1 MKGSYLLTRFFAF
14 YLLFHEYLMKD
25 GKPYKYNGDV
35 DDLIQTALTWLNRT
49 DSREVALMRRKLKNL
64 SIDCLEQVYPIF
76 GEGAFRKELKRSNPI
91 NMNIFETTMYFMAL
105 MNDYDLTGMEK
116 IIKEEVYEVITSNQY
131 LSCLSDS
138 RESYQKVS
146 GRFKLMEKLAK
157 ELQDD

>member
-1 MKGSYLLTRFFAF
+1 MG
-14 YLLFHEYLMKD
+14 
-25 GKPYKYNGDV
+25 
-35 DDLIQTALTWLNRT
+35 
-49 DSREVALMRRKLKNL
+49 
-64 SIDCLEQVYPIF
+64 
-76 GEGAFRKELKRSNPI
+76 
-91 NMNIFETTMYFMAL
+91 
-105 MNDYDLTGMEK
+105 K